1 MTREMEYKIE
11 LYRKMEQE
19 YSKLIK
25 ELESSDVR
33 VVLDRAYEKVIKE
46 ELLGMFYP
54 DTCNL
59 DINQIRVFSRV
70 NYPLDQLYVGWLDSD
85 VNLNQFLEDNVSNTM
100 GGVVEYER
108 MMFQETAGRY

>member
-1 MTREMEYKIE
+1 MEYKIK

-25 ELESSDVR
+25 ELEGSDVR
-33 VVLDRAYEKVIKE
+33 IVLDRAYEKVVKE

-59 DINQIRVFSRV
+59 DINQIRVFSKV
-70 NYPLDQLYVGWLDSD
+70 NFPLDQLYVGWMDSD

>member
-1 MTREMEYKIE
+1 MNREMECKVE

-19 YSKLIK
+19 YDKFIK
-25 ELESSDVR
+25 ELEGSDVR
-33 VVLDRAYEKVIKE
+33 VVLDRAYEKVVKE

-59 DINQIRVFSRV
+59 DINQIRVFGKV
-70 NYPLDQLYVGWLDSD
+70 NYPLDQLYVGWMDSG

-100 GGVVEYER
+100 GGVVEYKR
-108 MMFQETAGRY
+108 MMIYETAGRC